1 MLRSDGVNTGLLVC
15 VLVYVIFLR
24 LSALEEI
31 ECDLTEQRIG
41 KDILLLLC
49 VGCDL
54 LTELIELG
62 LKQIRGAAGY
72 LGTVAEYLL
81 LEIGINGCGCS
92 AVLARNETGEL
103 LGYHLIALTAENIE
117 HRLGADD
124 LRRRGN
130 KRGISGICTDARNLA
145 EHLGKQLA
153 LSCVLKL

>member
-62 LKQIRGAAGY
+62 LKQVRGAAGY

-103 LGYHLIALTAENIE
+103 LDTIL
-117 HRLGADD
+117 
-124 LRRRGN
+124 
-130 KRGISGICTDARNLA
+130 
-145 EHLGKQLA
+145 
-153 LSCVLKL
+153 